1 MTQKSEHIKRREL
14 TQKLIFGIIRLSA
27 ASAIIALIV
36 IIGDIVIQGYS
47 VINIDFITKMPT
59 NQMTEGGILP
69 CILGTAALV
78 ALALLFAVPLGVA
91 AAIYLTEYASD
102 SKIKTIS
109 EQAVNNLAGT
119 PSVIFGLFG
128 LALFIKYAGLPMS
141 LLTASLTTGLLIVPV
156 IIRTSQEALL
166 SVPKD
171 YRNASYA
178 LGATQW
184 ETIRCVIL
192 PSAFSGMIT
201 GIIISIGRAAGETA
215 PILFTGAVYYYPR
228 LPDSV
233 LSPFM
238 ALPYHLFVMASESLN
253 PELTQSLQ
261 YGTALVLLIIVFS
274 MNLTAFGIRRHYKRK
289 SGMN

>member
-1 MTQKSEHIKRREL
+1 MTQKSEYKRRQEL
-14 TQKLIFGIIRLSA
+14 FQKLMFGVMRLSA
-27 ASAIIALIV
+27 TSVIIIMII
-36 IIGDIVIQGYS
+36 IIGDIVIQGYPAIS
-47 VINIDFITKMPT
+47 IDFITKMPV

-69 CILGTAALV
+69 CIYGTAALV
-78 ALALLFAVPLGVA
+78 SLALLFAVPLGVA
-91 AAIYLTEYASD
+91 AAVYLTEYASE
-102 SKIKTIS
+102 SKIKMIA

-128 LALFIKYAGLPMS
+128 LALFIKYLGIPMS
-141 LLTASLTTGLLIVPV
+141 LLTASLTMGLLIVPV

-166 SVPKD
+166 AVPKD
-171 YRNASYA
+171 YRDASYA

-184 ETIRCVIL
+184 ETIRRVIL
-192 PSAFSGMIT
+192 PAAFSGMMT

-228 LPDSV
+228 LPDSI

-238 ALPYHLFVMASESLN
+238 ALPYHLFVMATESMN
-253 PELTQSLQ
+253 PELTRPIQ
-261 YGTALVLLIIVFS
+261 YGTALILLIIVFS

-289 SGMN
+289 NSII